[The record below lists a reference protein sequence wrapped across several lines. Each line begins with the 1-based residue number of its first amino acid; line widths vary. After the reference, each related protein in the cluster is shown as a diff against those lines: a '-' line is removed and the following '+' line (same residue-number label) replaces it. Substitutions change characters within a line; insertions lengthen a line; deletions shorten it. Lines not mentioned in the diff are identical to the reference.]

1 MTIVSVPC
9 VARLVREL
17 LFSIALMTALLGG
30 VSLDATAQSSFYLT
44 FERSFSTNE
53 EVQLR
58 LDYTVREKPF
68 HLRVLRPKSIETFLE
83 GQLSVS
89 RSYEEPRAA
98 INPGH
103 FLAEGINKV
112 SFPLQS
118 FRQLLGVEF
127 RQGWN
132 GLLSPPLRSGVS
144 NEPYVA
150 TPKRVVHEPPA
161 GFEVAK
167 DIRLDMQRGGTT
179 PNDTW
184 WWFFDQAP
192 ETGSFTVRTISLG
205 ALPSGIYLVQVVQE
219 DDEAQ
224 ALLQV
229 SEISLQVKQST
240 RSLSVRA
247 VHRDGSPV
255 SDAAISVREAGGKWS
270 VLPGKTDANGH
281 LLHRSADKDLD
292 GRLVVKAQTSQ
303 GVTAFSDTD
312 FVSLQPAASSMFVST
327 DRPIFRPGEQVGF
340 KAVLRDSVDGGL
352 VLPKAGEVE
361 ASLLRQDGTT
371 AGELTDLKV
380 SEFGSFSGNF
390 QVGEEDAPGLY
401 RIVASVSGKPYAG
414 ELRVR
419 DYVKPTFYMEL
430 SEHSGAL
437 RPGQKFSYTLKA
449 TRYAGGS
456 PQGARYEAF
465 VYRKKFSVPQ
475 FVEESGGGLATG
487 TDYSGGTQ
495 SAGTLAQPQRI
506 YSSIEARTPEDE
518 RDSATEAWN
527 TAPTFDILG
536 IAKGEIELPPIK
548 NQKPNE
554 EWTYTVLFRALDR
567 SGSQAVVSEDFFQTV
582 APGVVSGKFS
592 RNIAHPGDDGV
603 RFNIRVTTPEG
614 VGLEGVYGSAV
625 VTLKTVAGTQAVVSA
640 DYVTKKDGYAVVEL
654 PKLSHVGLLEGSAT
668 ATGAGKVNWSSQAKS
683 DRAELLVVGEQGEAV
698 RVSKDVALYAEA
710 TILSP
715 GEKTKVYAIL
725 PDGWGSKDSG
735 TLWRTVAGDKV
746 YESSGAAV
754 SGRSYAF
761 EAVAKEEYGTGFF
774 ETVTAPL
781 PDGKFREG
789 TLGFRIIP
797 WKKRL
802 KVSILPEKE
811 VGEPMKPFLL
821 KAKISG
827 ADEKPAVG
835 VEVAIGVVDRAV
847 YAVQPEFRPN
857 IVNFFFPM
865 PRLNLMTFYSDEL
878 QGYGYA
884 STIREPNFSLTAIK
898 SQTKLSKRSARD
910 TAGWYPHLV
919 TDQNGEVSV
928 SVPMPGN
935 LTEWLVTATAVDM
948 GGRVGEGQ
956 AKFRTAMD
964 IEVAPRAPQFL
975 TQGDSV
981 AIPVTLHNQLDRPTS
996 LSISGAAKQGTLEV
1010 GLLPEQKVDLSAKGE
1025 VIREMNIDAA
1035 SGLDSV
1041 LLTFSATTS
1050 DDARVGGPRE
1060 FEINVRSSAQPLV
1073 LSSAAIDSPHFGFS
1087 LPQGTSPRHLA
1098 VTVTRGLLGVILDR
1112 ARDLVTYPYGCAEQ
1126 LSHTILPNVALLQL
1140 LEAVPEL
1147 REEFGEFAPLVRKAR
1162 SNVSIGLKKL
1172 LAFQKPNGGFSL
1184 WPGDSEPSPAVT
1196 LLVASVMQ
1204 KISNAGVDEG
1214 DRAMWKA
1221 SAWLE
1226 KESKRA
1232 SWSGYELVQLSRLNS
1247 SNDVTALQ
1255 SDFVR
1260 RTANDK
1266 AASLADVVYSL
1277 LLVQRYQSMSWHSF
1291 NTQLADIAPLPLLSG
1306 KLTTLLARPLD
1317 AVELQAASF
1326 SPESLGFTPG
1336 RTQLLGSALEVL
1348 QNMTPIPAALVQ
1360 RVKAQIIADVRDGF
1374 VWSPFDSAELIASVL
1389 PSVLE
1394 EIKSNAQ
1401 EKGSLEVVNSSG
1413 QAILKLNPIRGG
1425 FTGQVSLL
1433 AGSTVDLSKLK
1444 VSGMSGTYSTVAS
1457 LNVDVPFATLQA
1469 LNQGVSVSRT
1479 LHKIVSAGTVPV
1491 PENGALS
1498 VGDVVVSKVVVTRLA
1513 DGRRWYNAQPSDWFV
1528 VQDGVPSSAESLD
1541 DDKTYLAD
1549 AQLVPVSDTYWS
1561 QVKETLRYP
1570 EHVDRV
1576 VRLLPG
1582 AIFTSYSVWR
1592 VGFKGSAVIAP
1603 ARAFN
1608 MYAKGLEGSTAAQVI
1623 TSK

>member
-1 MTIVSVPC
+1 MILCVPR
-9 VARLVREL
+9 VARFMKIL
-17 LFSIALMTALLGG
+17 LLGAIFSTALLGAATP
-30 VSLDATAQSSFYLT
+30 DAEAQSSFYLT

-53 EVQLR
+53 DVQLR
-58 LDYTVREKPF
+58 LDYTAREKPF

-83 GQLSVS
+83 GQLSIS

-103 FLAEGINKV
+103 FLAAGINNV

-132 GLLSPPLRSGVS
+132 GLLSPPLRDGGSGD
-144 NEPYVA
+144 PYIS

-179 PNDTW
+179 PDDTW

-205 ALPSGIYLVQVVQE
+205 TLPSGIYLVQVVQE

-247 VHRDGSPV
+247 VHRDGSPASGATV
-255 SDAAISVREAGGKWS
+255 SVREAGGKWS
-270 VLPGKTDANGH
+270 VLPGTTDANGH

-292 GRLVVKAQTSQ
+292 GRLIVKAQTTQ
-303 GVTAFSDTD
+303 GITAFSDTD
-312 FVSLQPAASSMFVST
+312 FVSLQPAPSTMFVST
-327 DRPIFRPGEQVGF
+327 DRPIFRPGEEVGF
-340 KAVLRDSVDGGL
+340 KAVLRDSVDGAL
-352 VLPKAGEVE
+352 VLPKSGEVK

-371 AGELTDLKV
+371 VGEFKDLKV
-380 SEFGSFSGNF
+380 SEFGSLSGNF

-465 VYRKKFSVPQ
+465 VYRKKFTVPQ
-475 FVEESGGGLATG
+475 FVEESGGGLSTG
-487 TDYSGGTQ
+487 TDYFGGTQ
-495 SAGTLAQPQRI
+495 FAGTLAQPQRI

-527 TAPTFDILG
+527 TAPTFDALG
-536 IAKGEIELPPIK
+536 LAKGEIELPPIK
-548 NQKPNE
+548 NQNSNQ

-592 RNIAHPGDDGV
+592 RNIAHPGDEGV
-603 RFNIRVTTPEG
+603 HFNVRVTTPEG
-614 VGLEGVYGSAV
+614 VGLEGVSGTAV
-625 VTLKTVAGTQAVVSA
+625 VNLKTVSGTQLVISS
-640 DYVTKKDGYAVVEL
+640 DYVTKKNGYAVLEI
-654 PKLSHVGLLEGSAT
+654 PKLSHVGLLEGFAT
-668 ATGAGKVNWSSQAKS
+668 ATGAGKAAWSSQAKS
-683 DRAELLVVGEQGEAV
+683 ERAELLVVGEQGEAV
-698 RVSKDVALYAEA
+698 RVSKDVALYADS

-725 PDGWGSKDSG
+725 PDGWGSNDSG

-746 YESSGAAV
+746 FESSGVAV

-761 EAVAKEEYGTGFF
+761 DAVAKEEYGTGFF

-821 KAKISG
+821 KAQIRG
-827 ADEKPAVG
+827 ADDKPVAG

-857 IVNFFFPM
+857 IVDFFFPM

-898 SQTKLSKRSARD
+898 SQTKLSKRSVRD

-919 TDQNGEVSV
+919 TDQNGEVSI

-935 LTEWLVTATAVDM
+935 LTEWLVTATAVDK

-956 AKFRTAMD
+956 GKFRTSMD
-964 IEVAPRAPQFL
+964 IEVAPRTPQFL
-975 TQGDSV
+975 TQGDAL
-981 AIPVTLHNQLDRPTS
+981 AIPVVLHSQLDKPTS
-996 LSISGAAKQGTLEV
+996 LLLSGTAKQGALEIGV
-1010 GLLPEQKVDLSAKGE
+1010 FPEQAINLSAKGE
-1025 VIREMNIDAA
+1025 AIREMDLHTKGGEEPALLNFTA
-1035 SGLDSV
+1035 SSSGG
-1041 LLTFSATTS
+1041 
-1050 DDARVGGPRE
+1050 ARVGGPRE
-1060 FEINVRSSAQPLV
+1060 FEVDVRASAQPLV
-1073 LSSAAIDSPHFGFS
+1073 LSSTAVDSPNFGFT
-1087 LPQGTSPRHLA
+1087 LPAGAAPQQLSI
-1098 VTVTRGLLGVILDR
+1098 TVTRGLLGVILDR

-1126 LSHTILPNVALLQL
+1126 LSHTILPNVALLQMV
-1140 LEAVPEL
+1140 EAVPGLSED
-1147 REEFGEFAPLVRKAR
+1147 FGEFAPLVRKAR

-1184 WPGDSEPSPAVT
+1184 WPSDPEPSPAVT
-1196 LLVASVMQ
+1196 LLVASVLQ
-1204 KISNAGVDEG
+1204 KISAAGVDEG

-1221 SAWLE
+1221 SSWLE
-1226 KESKRA
+1226 KESKRS

-1247 SNDVTALQ
+1247 SNDVTELQ
-1255 SDFVR
+1255 SSFVR
-1260 RTANDK
+1260 NTATNN
-1266 AASLADVVYSL
+1266 AATLADVVYAMM
-1277 LLVQRYQSMSWHSF
+1277 LVQRYQSMSWHSF
-1291 NTQLADIAPLPLLSG
+1291 NTQLADIAPLPILSA
-1306 KLTTLLARPLD
+1306 KLTTLLARPLEG
-1317 AVELQAASF
+1317 VELDAAAF
-1326 SPESLGFTPG
+1326 SPEPLGFGPG
-1336 RTQLLGSALEVL
+1336 RTQLLGAALEVL
-1348 QNMTPIPAALVQ
+1348 QSLDPIPATLV
-1360 RVKAQIIADVRDGF
+1360 RKVKNQVVADVRDGY
-1374 VWSPFDSAELIASVL
+1374 VWSPFDSAELISSIL
-1389 PSVLE
+1389 PTVLE
-1394 EIKSNAQ
+1394 EIKSASEEN
-1401 EKGSLEVVNSSG
+1401 GPLEVSDSSG
-1413 QAILKLNPIRGG
+1413 QALLKLNPIRGG
-1425 FTGQVSLL
+1425 FAGKTALL
-1433 AGSTVDLSKLK
+1433 PDATVDLSKLK
-1444 VSGMSGTYSTVAS
+1444 VSGISGTYSLVAS
-1457 LNVDVPFATLQA
+1457 LNVDVPFSTLQE

-1479 LHKIVSAGTVPV
+1479 LHKIVSAGTVLV
-1491 PENGALS
+1491 PEDGALN
-1498 VGDVVVSKVVVTRLA
+1498 VGDVVVSKVEVTRLA
-1513 DGRRWYNAQPSDWFV
+1513 DRRRWFNAQPSDWFV

-1549 AQLVPVSDTYWS
+1549 AKLVPAGDTYWS

-1570 EHVDRV
+1570 AHVDRV

-1582 AIFTSYSVWR
+1582 ATFTSYSVWR
-1592 VGFKGSAVIAP
+1592 VGFKGTSVVAP

-1608 MYAKGLEGSTAAQVI
+1608 MYAKGLEGSSAARVI